1 MVNAQQIFNRTGAEL
16 SAEAQRVV
24 DGTRS
29 QAAAFIDSANTT
41 VQRAM
46 DRKGLSDRARQAVA
60 ARTYRQAQAQ
70 SQKLLDE
77 HIAGI
82 ERHKKALIDRA
93 FGSDDSSDPNTL
105 MARRQARET
114 AAQLDMPWKGMDL
127 METAQQEGDT
137 VLAKALAGHAFTMG
151 WTDVVDQWNHDGS
164 NDRAMRNLLDLKQ
177 LPDTTDFGWRM
188 NVSSDFHIA
197 KPSVL
202 DGLREQEIDSLA
214 RDDLGGEAA

>member
-1 MVNAQQIFNRTGAEL
+1 MTTAQQIFNRTGAEL

-29 QAAAFIDSANTT
+29 QAAAFIDSADTT

-46 DRKGLSDRARQAVA
+46 DRKGLTDRARQAIA

-93 FGSDDSSDPNTL
+93 FG
-105 MARRQARET
+105 ARGGDAQTIANRR
-114 AAQLDMPWKGMDL
+114 AAQQLVAGIDNPDAALQML
-127 METAQQEGDT
+127 RTAQQDGDAQ
-137 VLAKALAGHAFTMG
+137 LAQVIAGHAYSYG
-151 WTDVVDQWNHDGS
+151 WEDIVDEWNADGS
-164 NDRAMRNLLDLKQ
+164 NNTAVAGLIERNQ

-188 NVSSDFHIA
+188 NVASDFHIA